1 MAGVCEEG
9 AGFIEG
15 PEFPADVRS
24 ARHAVPVNSAQQTW
38 AIVGATLGAALL
50 GVIVGSIGSA
60 YLQRRQAQRDAR
72 IRLGGELAELLAAA
86 QDLMIGVR
94 VIRHVHERRTMSR
107 FYLRLIAMFMRDYP
121 VPSTWSDVADLS
133 RLRPLLATA
142 IEADRYQLDEA
153 RTVALD
159 LATVVA
165 TKGNRYLTAAAL
177 LTLG

>member
-1 MAGVCEEG
+1 
-9 AGFIEG
+9 
-15 PEFPADVRS
+15 
-24 ARHAVPVNSAQQTW
+24 
-38 AIVGATLGAALL
+38 
-50 GVIVGSIGSA
+50 
-60 YLQRRQAQRDAR
+60 
-72 IRLGGELAELLAAA
+72 
-86 QDLMIGVR
+86 
-94 VIRHVHERRTMSR
+94 
-107 FYLRLIAMFMRDYP
+107 MFMRDYP